1 MILNE
6 NWFIEGYVD
15 FELQKYRLLA
25 YLQDVKTHFSQTKLY
40 PQFADIIT
48 HYNNLITFKNNK
60 QLLQQRFPKKIDH
73 IDAAKLEVVYERI
86 LADTALMHELE
97 DITQYALAEIEETV
111 REGREIYEIVEQQ
124 LLIEP
129 VGIMPI
135 YKNEGYLFIKYMR
148 DTAVK
153 IYNYAITLFDHKE
166 AKYRGIKLT
175 YIDQKT
181 KSYSNTFEQLKID
194 LIREVRLLPNPAV
207 YKVECPITIPFSE
220 TLLPVTKRLLVKMIG
235 K

>member
-25 YLQDVKTHFSQTKLY
+25 YLQDVKKDFRQTKLY

-48 HYNNLITFKNNK
+48 HYNNLITFKSNK

-73 IDAAKLEVVYERI
+73 IDTAKLEVVYERI
-86 LADTALMHELE
+86 LADSTLMHELE
-97 DITQYALAEIEETV
+97 EITQYALAEIEETV
-111 REGREIYEIVEQQ
+111 REGQEIYEIVEQQ
-124 LLIEP
+124 LQIEP

-153 IYNYAITLFDHKE
+153 IYSYVITLFEHKQ

-181 KSYSNTFEQLKID
+181 KSYANTFEQIKID

-207 YKVECPITIPFSE
+207 FKVEYPITIPFSE
-220 TLLPVTKRLLVKMIG
+220 TLLPVTKRSLVKMIG